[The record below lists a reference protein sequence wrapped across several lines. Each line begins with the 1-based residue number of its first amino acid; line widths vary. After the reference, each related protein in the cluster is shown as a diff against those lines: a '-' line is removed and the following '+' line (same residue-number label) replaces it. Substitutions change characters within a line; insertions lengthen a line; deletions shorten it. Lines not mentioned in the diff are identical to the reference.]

1 MFASIARRL
10 ALSLAVAAIAWL
22 HWPLVWVV
30 LGLGTLAMAIAWHRL
45 KPAPRPPAE
54 VPR

>member
-1 MFASIARRL
+1 MICGASDQKN
-10 ALSLAVAAIAWL
+10 AVTFAAIAWL

-45 KPAPRPPAE
+45 KPTPPSTEAPR
-54 VPR
+54 